1 MQKAKTRSQIL
12 YGCSNLKIV
21 EIQRLFGYT
30 RDKAKRVHDLAMQI
44 DREELGKWIIDPVNP
59 RLETVL
65 KVTRVSFNR
74 LAKQIENADALAQ
87 QSANVG

>member
-12 YGCSNLKIV
+12 NESSNLKIV
-21 EIQRLFGYT
+21 EIQRLFGYP
-30 RDKAKRVHDLAMQI
+30 RQKAKRVHDLAMQI

-65 KVTRVSFNR
+65 KVTKVSFNR
-74 LAKQIENADALAQ
+74 LAKQIENAAAVPEHT
-87 QSANVG
+87 ANNV

>member
-1 MQKAKTRSQIL
+1 MQRTKTRSQIL
-12 YGCSNLKIV
+12 NECSHLKIT

-30 RDKAKRVHDLAMQI
+30 RIQAKRAHDLAMQV

-65 KVTRVSFNR
+65 KVTGKS
-74 LAKQIENADALAQ
+74 
-87 QSANVG
+87 NVRDRNH